1 MKFIKMV
8 FFLIVFLC
16 GVVFFIQNSVFIT
29 EKIALQFDLFGT
41 KWASS
46 PIPLYVYVLSAFA
59 LGAIV
64 SFLYLLGEKLRLGA
78 EVKSLRARVRQL
90 EDELS
95 QGVEEEESEEREV
108 EEG

>member
-1 MKFIKMV
+1 MHLHLV
-8 FFLIVFLC
+8 PLFL
-16 GVVFFIQNSVFIT
+16 
-29 EKIALQFDLFGT
+29 
-41 KWASS
+41 
-46 PIPLYVYVLSAFA
+46 
-59 LGAIV
+59 
-64 SFLYLLGEKLRLGA
+64 FLYLLGEKLRLGA